1 MISFMNH
8 KLKPLPM
15 IFPPLRKTFT
25 RLVPVFLLTALGIS
39 FHPVKAVGQPYTVTI
54 IPIANHQV
62 ANGVSQDAFEVKV
75 TDPVTGLPVSGVDVY
90 FTIQGTTVSSK
101 ETTDVNGLVQYGLS
115 STSTTPTNII
125 ISITGSSV
133 PGSPVTFYYISGP
146 PAPSNPS
153 TDLRVIVATAPADG
167 STATIIT
174 AHVVDAQGNAVPGA
188 TVVFSKAGG
197 TAAGTAVVA
206 YQSAT
211 TDGSGNETIL
221 ITNANSGTV
230 FFTATVNG
238 VPITNGSPALVTF
251 IAINPSV
258 TNPATQLIV
267 DVPTAAA
274 DGTSD
279 AVIHAHIVDASGNP
293 VQNATVVF
301 TISGGSA
308 AGTAVVTYV
317 SGTTDA
323 NGDETIDITNLK
335 SGTVSFTATVNGI
348 AIING
353 SPATVTFTATSPS
366 VSNPATQLIVDVP
379 VSPPDGS
386 TADVIHAHIVDVNG
400 NPVPNATVVFT
411 ISGGTAAGTAVVTYV
426 SGTTDANGNESIDI
440 TNLKSGTVSFTAT
453 VNGTPITNGS
463 PATVSFV
470 ATTPSVTNPLTMLV
484 VDVTNSPADGTT
496 ADVIHA
502 QIVDANGNPVP
513 NATVVFT
520 ISGGTAAGTAV
531 VTYVSGTTD
540 ANGNE
545 TIDITNLKS
554 GTVSF
559 TATVNGTPIV
569 NGSPAVVTFVATSPS
584 VTNPATQ
591 LIVDVTGAAADGTS
605 TNTIHAHI
613 VDANGNPVPN
623 ATVVFTISGGTAA
636 GGAAVTYVT
645 IVTDANGNETI
656 NITDNIAGTVSFTA
670 TVNGAQIT
678 NGSPATVTFVSGQPV
693 PGNPG
698 GGGSGGTPPGNGGNP
713 PGGSG
718 NNPGPGSNSGYTV
731 LFIDQDNRLAD
742 GKQQD
747 SIIAYITDAN
757 KNPVSGVA
765 VTFLIQTS
773 PTEGSILSGAQFVGN
788 PVNVTTDASGMARI
802 AMTSTTAGTVYVDA
816 TIVDPATGNTVLID
830 GSYQIAH
837 FLDQPDVT
845 NPLTTL
851 SVVIFEALADGTQQT
866 EVKAHIVDI
875 SGQVM
880 PGQNVTFSID
890 SGSGTIVTP
899 QPVVTDANGDA
910 YIYITSTTVG
920 YVLITATVDGTPIV
934 NGSPAR
940 VEFAGINIYVP
951 KVFTPNGD
959 GTNDLLKPILVGIS
973 TFHYFSVYN
982 RWGNLIF
989 TTQDPNQ
996 GWDGTFKG
1004 VPQPVETYLWIG
1016 EGVDTNGK
1024 TITRK
1029 GMVSLVR

>member
-1 MISFMNH
+1 MISAMKH
-8 KLKPLPM
+8 KEKPLPT
-15 IFPPLRKTFT
+15 IFAPLRKFFT
-25 RLVPVFLLTALGIS
+25 RLVPVFLLTALGVVFHS
-39 FHPVKAVGQPYTVTI
+39 FEAAAQPYNVTI

-62 ANGVSQDAFEVKV
+62 ADGISQDEIQILV
-75 TDPVTGLPVSGVDVY
+75 TNQSDGLPAPNVDVY
-90 FTIQGTTVSSK
+90 FTIQGTTVSSRL
-101 ETTDVNGLVQYGLS
+101 TTNAGGLVDYGLS
-115 STSTTPTNII
+115 STSTVNTNII
-125 ISITGSSV
+125 ISINGNPV
-133 PGSPVTFYYISGP
+133 AGSPVTFYYIAGSP
-146 PAPSNPS
+146 STSNPS
-153 TDLRVIVATAPADG
+153 TALLVNVPTAPADG
-167 STATIIT
+167 VTATVIH
-174 AHVVDAQGNAVPGA
+174 AHVVDPLGNPVPGA
-188 TVVFSKAGG
+188 TVVFSTAGG
-197 TAAGTAVVA
+197 TAAGSAVVS

-221 ITNANSGTV
+221 ITNVNSGTV

-267 DVPTAAA
+267 DVPTAPA
-274 DGTSD
+274 DGSTD

-301 TISGGSA
+301 TVSGGSA

-317 SGTTDA
+317 SAKTDA

-335 SGTVSFTATVNGI
+335 SGTVSFTATVNGTS
-348 AIING
+348 IIYG
-353 SPATVTFTATSPS
+353 SPATVTFTATAPS

-379 VSPPDGS
+379 VSPPDGT

-426 SGTTDANGNESIDI
+426 SGTTDGNGDETIDI
-440 TNLKSGTVSFTAT
+440 TNLKAGTVTFTAT
-453 VNGTPITNGS
+453 VNGTPIVNGS

-496 ADVIHA
+496 DDVIHA
-502 QIVDANGNPVP
+502 HIVDANGNPVA
-513 NATVVFT
+513 NATVVYT
-520 ISGGTAAGTAV
+520 ISGGTASGSAN
-531 VTYVSGTTD
+531 VTYLTTVTD
-540 ANGNE
+540 GNGDE
-545 TIDITNLKS
+545 TIDITNTTA

-559 TATVNGTPIV
+559 TATVNGIPII
-569 NGSPAVVTFVATSPS
+569 NGSPAIATFVAGAPS

-591 LIVDVTGAAADGTS
+591 LIVDVTGAAADGS
-605 TNTIHAHI
+605 SINTIHAHI
-613 VDANGNPVPN
+613 VDVNGNPVPN

-636 GGAAVTYVT
+636 GGAVFTTVTAT
-645 IVTDANGNETI
+645 TDANGNETI

-670 TVNGAQIT
+670 TVNGLQIT
-678 NGSPATVTFVSGQPV
+678 NGSPATVNFVSGQPV
-693 PGNPG
+693 PGDPG
-698 GGGSGGTPPGNGGNP
+698 GGGPGGTPPGNGGNP

-718 NNPGPGSNSGYTV
+718 NNNGPGSNSGFTV

-742 GKQQD
+742 GNQQD
-747 SIIAYITDAN
+747 SIIAYITDIN
-757 KNPVSGVA
+757 KNPVAGVA
-765 VTFLIQTS
+765 VTFFIQTS
-773 PTEGSILSGAQFVGN
+773 PTAGTIASGAQFVGS
-788 PVNVTTDASGMARI
+788 PVNVITDASGMARI
-802 AMTSTTAGTVYVDA
+802 AMTSTTPGTVFVDA

-830 GSYQIAH
+830 GSYQVAH
-837 FLDQPDVT
+837 FLDQPDVN

-851 SVVIFEALADGTQQT
+851 SVVIYEALADGTQQT
-866 EVKAHIVDI
+866 EVKAHIVDL
-875 SGQVM
+875 SGDVM
-880 PGQNVTFSID
+880 PGQNVTFAID

-920 YVLITATVDGTPIV
+920 DVLITATVGSTPII

-940 VEFAGINIYVP
+940 VAFAGINIYVP

-959 GTNDLLKPILVGIS
+959 GTNDILKPILVGIS

-1016 EGVDTNGK
+1016 EGIDTNGK
-1024 TITRK
+1024 KIVRK